1 MINLEKIMK
10 AKESI
15 QDMVFETPVIKANN
29 MTQGV
34 YLKCENLQT
43 TGSFKLRGA
52 ANFIA
57 ELTQE
62 EKAKGVVAWSAGNHA
77 QGVAKAAQMH
87 GIDATIFIPNTGS
100 LTKIERTRKFG
111 AEVILSEGTLDVAA
125 KDAKEF
131 CEKYG
136 KIQIPPY
143 DHEAVI
149 AGQATVALEIIEQL
163 EDFDAIVV
171 PIGGGGL
178 AAGVAYAIHKLK
190 PDCKV
195 YGVEASGAASTYK
208 SFKNHQIETLNV
220 SETIADGIDVKKP
233 GNLTFE
239 IMEQYLEDV
248 ITVSDDE
255 IANAILELME
265 ENHLMVEGAG
275 AASYAAVM
283 SGKIPFDKN
292 VVCILSGGNL
302 DISLL
307 NKVVQKSLMTQNR
320 LIELTVEILDK
331 PGSLL
336 AIMELITNSN
346 GNVLKVEHIHSAKS
360 LKIRNCFVRIDI
372 DIPSIVD
379 LIKLEDILLEKEIIH
394 EIR

>member
-1 MINLEKIMK
+1 MISLEKIMK
-10 AKESI
+10 AKSSLK
-15 QDMVFETPVIKANN
+15 DMVYETPIVKANN

-34 YLKCENLQT
+34 YLKCENLQF

-57 ELTQE
+57 ELSDE
-62 EKAKGVVAWSAGNHA
+62 DKAKGVVAWSAGNHA

-87 GIDATIFIPNTGS
+87 GIDATIFIPDTGS
-100 LTKIERTRKFG
+100 LTKIERTRKYG
-111 AEVILSEGTLDVAA
+111 ANVILSPGTLDAAA
-125 KDAKEF
+125 KDAAEF
-131 CEKYG
+131 CANHG
-136 KIQIPPY
+136 NIQIPPY
-143 DHEAVI
+143 DHEDVI
-149 AGQATVALEIIEQL
+149 AGQATVALEIIDQL
-163 EDFDAIVV
+163 ASFDAVVV

-178 AAGVAYAIHKLK
+178 AAGIAYAMHKLK
-190 PDCKV
+190 PECKV
-195 YGVEASGAASTYK
+195 YGVEASGAASTYC
-208 SFKNHQIETLNV
+208 SIRDGHIETLRS

-233 GNLTFE
+233 GTVTFE
-239 IMEQYLEDV
+239 IMEKYLEAV
-248 ITVSDDE
+248 VTVSDDE
-255 IANAILELME
+255 IADAILELME

-283 SGKIPFDKN
+283 TGKIPFDDN

-307 NKVVQKSLMTQNR
+307 NKVVQKSLMNQNR

-336 AIMELITNSN
+336 SIMELINNSN
-346 GNVLKVEHIHSAKS
+346 GNVLTVEHIHSTKA
-360 LKIRNCFVRIDI
+360 LKIRNCLVRIDI
-372 DIPSIVD
+372 DMPSMID
-379 LIKLEDILLEKEIIH
+379 LIKLEDVLAEKGIIH